1 MKGRCTHRTS
11 LFRFSNR
18 TVEYDDKVQNPDV
31 SVDYAFG
38 SFGYQPPLSLYAPTH
53 YGNYTVIL
61 RASTQNG
68 TGKGVSTIFTIRSPE
83 GRK

>member
-1 MKGRCTHRTS
+1 MRGICTHITI

-18 TVEYDDKVQNPDV
+18 TVDYDDKVQNPDV

-38 SFGYQPPLSLYAPTH
+38 SFGYQPPLPLYAPTH

-61 RASTQNG
+61 RATTQNG
-68 TGKGVSTIFTIRSPE
+68 TGKGISTIFTIRSPE
-83 GRK
+83 GCK

>member
-1 MKGRCTHRTS
+1 MRGICTHITI

-18 TVEYDDKVQNPDV
+18 TVDYDDKVQNPDV

-38 SFGYQPPLSLYAPTH
+38 SFGYQPSLSLYTPTH

-61 RASTQNG
+61 RATTQNG
-68 TGKGVSTIFTIRSPE
+68 TGKGISTIFTIRSPE